1 MNLVALE
8 LALRVQ
14 FPLWHSGLSC
24 QLDHKRS
31 HCGERIAA
39 RDSCGE
45 KHTDLN
51 RGLTQ
56 GHCSYSV
63 TMYEEEPRAARAP
76 LLSPALVK
84 VTGEH

>member
-1 MNLVALE
+1 MNLMALE
-8 LALRVQ
+8 LALRLQ

-39 RDSCGE
+39 RDSCGK

-51 RGLTQ
+51 RGLMQ
-56 GHCSYSV
+56 GH
-63 TMYEEEPRAARAP
+63 RALIQGRCMRKSHRQP
-76 LLSPALVK
+76 GHRFYPQ
-84 VTGEH
+84 H